1 MNRRKFLLL
10 SVLTPVLAK
19 EFTTINND
27 TYLNKEDMITLITL
41 NDRLKRVKRFVGY
54 GNFNILSLN
63 HAFYYGRNY
72 SAVGAFTKDEQ
83 NLIEKLF
90 YSDPKEFG
98 FYGNQTTTK
107 INQRI
112 SKKDIIKIPH
122 SGHYVYKGKPLDDYK
137 RIIKDVGSDLILTS
151 GIRNVVKQLSL
162 YTNKLVSFHGNLS
175 LVSSIIAPP
184 AYSYHT
190 ISDFDIGKKSWGKKN
205 FTSAF
210 ATTSEFKQMKQLEY
224 ISLRYTVNNKAGV
237 RYEPWHVK
245 VI

>member
-1 MNRRKFLLL
+1 MNRRNFLLL
-10 SVLTPVLAK
+10 SAITPVLAK
-19 EFTTINND
+19 EFTTINKD
-27 TYLNKEDMITLITL
+27 TYLNSEDMITLISL
-41 NDRLKRVKRFVGY
+41 NQRLKRVKRYVGY

-63 HAFYYGRNY
+63 SAYFYGRNY
-72 SAVGAFTKDEQ
+72 SSIGAFTKKEQ
-83 NLIEKLF
+83 TLIEKLF

-98 FYGNQTTTK
+98 FYGKQTTTK
-107 INQRI
+107 ITQRI
-112 SKKDIIKIPH
+112 SKKDITKIPH
-122 SGHYVYKGKPLDDYK
+122 SGHYVYKGKPHEDYQ

-162 YTNKLVSFHGNLS
+162 YTSKLVAFHGNLS
-175 LVSSIIAPP
+175 LASSIIAPP

-210 ATTSEFKQMKQLEY
+210 ATTVEFKQMRKLDY
-224 ISLRYTVNNKAGV
+224 IAIRYTVNNKAGV